1 MEKTLELTVQE
12 LKQISTKSGQYAAEN
27 EVMQLRIKELGIL
40 YPRLLDEIKNLKI
53 SPKSAESIASTSYIT
68 EKRFTTRLRDS
79 VVHDTVRV
87 KVFNYKDAWYD
98 IQGIAHDSTQE
109 VSVNSKDTL
118 VQVVY
123 KGKREKPW
131 LWIFS
136 PRKVMQRVTLKNP
149 NAHITYSEFIQI
161 QKGKL
166 K

>member
-1 MEKTLELTVQE
+1 MEKTLELTVQT
-12 LKQISTKSGQYAAEN
+12 LKQVSTKSGQLAAEN
-27 EVMQLRIKELGIL
+27 ELMQLHLKELDIL

-53 SPKSAESIASTSYIT
+53 NPKAAQSIASTSYYT
-68 EKRFTTRLRDS
+68 EKRFTTKLKDS
-79 VVHDTVRV
+79 IVHDTVRV

-109 VSVNSKDTL
+109 VSVNSRDTL
-118 VQVVY
+118 IQVVF

-136 PRKVMQRVTLKNP
+136 PRKVMQRVSLKNP

-161 QKGKL
+161 QRKK
-166 K
+166 